1 MAARRATLRALA
13 NGLSLGLLLAIG
25 APGAARAEA
34 AATEAGGGCV
44 HDAALETAVAR
55 ALRRRVL
62 EIEPTS
68 GGRIEIS
75 FGCPAAP
82 ELSRVTALMA
92 HGHGGFVSL
101 VDVDATSGAAGQVL
115 GLRLHPAATPAL
127 SGPAPTLV
135 RASARPRDEVVRRAL
150 AYANAALA
158 STIQI
163 RPPPA
168 RGGAHV
174 ASTVTTTHDEAL
186 EFRLLGRDGQSST
199 RRWNGY
205 VDSAH
210 AGGRIPLE
218 IAWEALWG
226 ISARA
231 LRPAA
236 PEDADRAAFRRLI
249 DGNEARLENDA
260 LLELGALLATRPLA
274 GWLTAH
280 LDAPS
285 DRTRTLAVNALV
297 TATGNDLRR
306 DAAGAVRP
314 LAEVAAAYRA
324 LAGTSSAPHN

>member
-1 MAARRATLRALA
+1 MSAPRATLHALA
-13 NGLSLGLLLAIG
+13 RGLSMALLLAIG
-25 APGAARAEA
+25 APGAGRAEA
-34 AATEAGGGCV
+34 TATEVGGGCV

-55 ALRRRVL
+55 ALRRRVRD
-62 EIEPTS
+62 IEPTS
-68 GGRIEIS
+68 GARIEIS

-82 ELSRVTALMA
+82 ELSRVTALSA

-101 VDVDATSGAAGQVL
+101 VDVDGTSGGAGQVL
-115 GLRLHPAATPAL
+115 ALRLHPAATPAL
-127 SGPAPTLV
+127 SGPAPLLD
-135 RASARPRDEVVRRAL
+135 RASARPRDEVMRRAL
-150 AYANAALA
+150 AFANAALA

-210 AGGRIPLE
+210 AGDRIPLE
-218 IAWEALWG
+218 IAWDALWA
-226 ISARA
+226 ISARP

-236 PEDADRAAFRRLI
+236 PEDADRAAFRRLV

-260 LLELGALLATRPLA
+260 LLELGALLATRPVA
-274 GWLTAH
+274 GWLTAQ

-297 TATGNDLRR
+297 AATGIDLRR

-324 LAGTSSAPHN
+324 LAAASSAPHD